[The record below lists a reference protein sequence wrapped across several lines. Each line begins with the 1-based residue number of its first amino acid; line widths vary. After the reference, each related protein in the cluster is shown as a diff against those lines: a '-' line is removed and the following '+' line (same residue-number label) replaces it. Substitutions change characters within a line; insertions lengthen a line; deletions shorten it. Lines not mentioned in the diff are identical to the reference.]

1 MRDGRHFRVHQRPVA
16 ARVRQTAGGLQRLS
30 PALLGDVCCESALVL
45 CPAVWPRRQQYV
57 ARVCP
62 PRSYTPRYTSFSL
75 LAPRTPCHPRRLAS
89 RSSSAATSVPLRS
102 SRSAFA
108 KIEDVK
114 IGRDD
119 QTLEPAEIV
128 AARARTHARVC
139 AQRQLMHTHDK
150 AHTRAAARALSH
162 SQEGSN
168 AASQTHARTR
178 AQALE
183 HPEAAGVPGG
193 QQLRNPLEPLLL
205 KLARCGKACVLA
217 TRMVCHG

>member
-1 MRDGRHFRVHQRPVA
+1 MA
-16 ARVRQTAGGLQRLS
+16 AK
-30 PALLGDVCCESALVL
+30 
-45 CPAVWPRRQQYV
+45 
-57 ARVCP
+57 ARIWGPCLIFTFLP
-62 PRSYTPRYTSFSL
+62 SRYTPRYTSFSL
-75 LAPRTPCHPRRLAS
+75 PAPRIPSHPRRLAS

-150 AHTRAAARALSH
+150 AHTRAAACALSH
-162 SQEGSN
+162 IVRKVAMQP
-168 AASQTHARTR
+168 AR
-178 AQALE
+178 
-183 HPEAAGVPGG
+183 HS
-193 QQLRNPLEPLLL
+193 
-205 KLARCGKACVLA
+205 LARARRHWSTRRRRACLGGSSCA
-217 TRMVCHG
+217 TRWSPFSSSWPGAARRACWRLGWCATDKGDVPWRHWKRL

>member
-1 MRDGRHFRVHQRPVA
+1 MDDFERRPTFHQRFVA
-16 ARVRQTAGGLQRLS
+16 TRVRQAAGGLQRLS

-102 SRSAFA
+102 SRSACA
-108 KIEDVK
+108 EIEDVT

-119 QTLEPAEIV
+119 QTLEPAEMI
-128 AARARTHARVC
+128 AASAHACARLRAAPAHAHAR
-139 AQRQLMHTHDK
+139 QS
-150 AHTRAAARALSH
+150 AHTRSCVRALSH

-168 AASQTHARTR
+168 AASQTLARTR

-217 TRMVCHG
+217 MVCHG